1 MREYVITLIVTASV
15 CTLASA
21 LTPDTERGLSGYT
34 KLVAGLCILCVA
46 ISPISSFIERIYSAE
61 LNTDFSYIGG
71 LDSYELEGIYKAS
84 LDNASVSEISER
96 LEGMIC
102 SSIGVNEEDIEV
114 FLELYERESNKGIS
128 KVTVVLSGKA
138 MLVDPREITDY
149 VYELLGCE
157 CEVAYR

>member
-1 MREYVITLIVTASV
+1 MSEYIITLIVTASL
-15 CTLASA
+15 CSIASA

-46 ISPISSFIERIYSAE
+46 ISPISSFIEKIYSAD
-61 LNTDFSYIGG
+61 LNTDFSYFGG
-71 LDSYELEGIYKAS
+71 LDSYELEAIYKES

-96 LEGMIC
+96 LRCMIC
-102 SSIGVNEEDIEV
+102 SSIGVNEEDIEI
-114 FLELYERESNKGIS
+114 FFELYEREGSKGIS
-128 KVTVVLSGKA
+128 KVTAVLSGKA
-138 MLVDPREITDY
+138 ILVDPRNITDY